1 MPSLTIMVKP
11 VSSSCN
17 MRCRYCFYS
26 DVASRRELASMG
38 RMDEK
43 TLDNLVRRALR
54 YADGHVSFAFQG
66 GEPTLAGL
74 DFFKRLVELEHMYNA
89 RGVSIS
95 NAVQTN
101 GYALSDEM
109 IDFFVKEHFLIGVS
123 FDGVPEIHD
132 ALRLDAAGHGTSG
145 RVQDTLRRLEEKHAE
160 FNVLCVVNRY
170 VAEKPDE
177 VFAALSKYGYIQ
189 YIACLDDF
197 DGSRRDYSLTPE
209 LYGEFLRRSFDMY
222 YREYKAGR
230 FVSVR
235 NFDNYIG
242 ILAGR
247 RPENCGMCGQCSVY
261 YLVEADG
268 GVYPCDFYVLDKWR
282 LGSVNDSSF
291 FALSKSPLSKQFVDA
306 SLYVSEKCRG
316 CKWYSL
322 CRGGCRR
329 DREPFVDGH
338 PGLNQWCSSFTALF
352 EYAYPRMCEMA
363 SELMD
368 GRGGA

>member
-1 MPSLTIMVKP
+1 MPPLTIMVKP

-74 DFFKRLVELEHMYNA
+74 DFFKRLVELERMYNA

-145 RVQDTLRRLEEKHAE
+145 RVHDTLRRLEEKHAE